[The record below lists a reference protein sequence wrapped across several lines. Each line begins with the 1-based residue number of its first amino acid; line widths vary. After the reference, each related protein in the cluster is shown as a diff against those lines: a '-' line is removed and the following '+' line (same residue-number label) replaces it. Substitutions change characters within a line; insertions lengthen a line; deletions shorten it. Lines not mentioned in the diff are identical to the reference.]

1 MRLIFQGGPGEC
13 FVVYIADNI
22 DLRDNPIL
30 IYRSRQNFLNM
41 PRGRPKGSRNLS
53 AYERGKVKRIRE
65 LLSQKGIG
73 DFDRLRDNQVLNT
86 IYVNTDGEIFVKYGL
101 ETAGAEEKAP
111 RSRASE
117 KIIAKLEKNI
127 ALLRDVL

>member
-1 MRLIFQGGPGEC
+1 MENVFLLNKKRMSDSPM
-13 FVVYIADNI
+13 
-22 DLRDNPIL
+22 NPIH
-30 IYRSRQNFLNM
+30 IYRFRQNFLNM

-65 LLSQKGIG
+65 QLSQKGIS
-73 DFDRLRDNQVLNT
+73 DFDRLRDQQVLNT
-86 IYVNTDGEIFVKYGL
+86 IYVNTDGEIFVKYGQ
-101 ETAGAEEKAP
+101 ETSGADEKAP

-117 KIIAKLEKNI
+117 KILTKLEKDI